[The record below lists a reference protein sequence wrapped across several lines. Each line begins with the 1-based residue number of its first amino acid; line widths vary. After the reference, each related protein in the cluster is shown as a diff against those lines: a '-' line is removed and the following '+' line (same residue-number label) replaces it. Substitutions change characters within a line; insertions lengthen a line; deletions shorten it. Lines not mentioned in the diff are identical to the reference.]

1 LLLVNTACGGEI
13 GFDLSF
19 LVLEFPNMLEL
30 EDLEV
35 NVGIDDVGAFLVVVW
50 TMVVEETDR
59 LSR

>member
-1 LLLVNTACGGEI
+1 V

-19 LVLEFPNMLEL
+19 LVLEFPYILEL

-35 NVGIDDVGAFLVVVW
+35 TVGNDDVGAFLVVVW

-59 LSR
+59 LSRCNGFEVVVA